1 VARVVLTKGLT
12 QFTGGAGECELE
24 VSNVR
29 ELLRVLGERYPAL
42 APHLG
47 SGLAVAIDGQIY
59 QDAWLEP
66 IPPGSEVYLIP
77 QIAGG

>member
-1 VARVVLTKGLT
+1 MARVVLTKGLT
-12 QFTGGAGECELE
+12 QFTGGEGELQLE
-24 VSNVR
+24 VSTVR

-42 APHLG
+42 KPHLG
-47 SGLAVAIDGQIY
+47 SVAVAIDGQIY

-66 IPPGSEVYLIP
+66 IAPGSEVYLIP